1 VRGFVLLIW
10 SIFGILLLIISVG
23 DFLFFRIENEYV
35 LALIALY
42 VISCIGGVSGNNFC
56 DGLTA
61 AIATFAVTFG
71 LNRLNLIGGGDV
83 KLLFPIV
90 LFSESN
96 LSTFLV
102 GVSIG
107 GVVLAIAYF
116 LLSRQIFFMR
126 RKIIGSLYTFSR
138 KQNKS
143 RLLNFALL
151 SLSRIDKRI
160 VALRRYTFNA
170 MKQEIPYGVA
180 ISFGGFCVIY
190 ENCVARW

>member
-1 VRGFVLLIW
+1 M
-10 SIFGILLLIISVG
+10 FGILLLIISIG

-35 LALIALY
+35 LALTILY
-42 VISCIGGVSGNNFC
+42 VISCASGVSGNNFC
-56 DGLTA
+56 NGFAA

-71 LNRLNLIGGGDV
+71 LNHFNLIGGGDV
-83 KLLFPIV
+83 KLLFPMV
-90 LFSESN
+90 LFAESN
-96 LSTFLV
+96 LLTFLI

-107 GVVLAIAYF
+107 GVILAIVYF
-116 LLSRQIFFMR
+116 LFSRQIFFMR
-126 RKIIGSLYTFSR
+126 RKIICSLYIFSR

-143 RLLNFALL
+143 CLLNFALL

-160 VALRRYTFNA
+160 VALRKYTFNA
-170 MKQEIPYGVA
+170 MKQEIPYGMA

>member
-1 VRGFVLLIW
+1 MLIW
-10 SIFGILLLIISVG
+10 GVFGILLLIISVG
-23 DFLFFRIENEYV
+23 DFLFFRIENEYIA
-35 LALIALY
+35 ALIVLY
-42 VISCIGGVSGNNFC
+42 IISCVGGVSGNNFC
-56 DGLTA
+56 NGLTA
-61 AIATFAVTFG
+61 AILIFAVTLG
-71 LNRLNLIGGGDV
+71 LNRFNLIGGGDV
-83 KLLFPIV
+83 KLLFPMT

-107 GVVLAIAYF
+107 GVVLAIAY
-116 LLSRQIFFMR
+116 LLFSRQIFFMR
-126 RKIIGSLYTFSR
+126 RKIVGSLYIFNK

-143 RLLNFALL
+143 HLLSFALL

-160 VALRRYTFNA
+160 VALRKYTFNA

-190 ENCVARW
+190 ENCVVAWW